1 MDIKD
6 IERLARL
13 VSELDLGEIE
23 VRRFGKTVRISR
35 LIAAPTAYA
44 SRDMVGMPP
53 AVSGEQEK
61 AMELPAP
68 DSDKS
73 VTETAAPRSE
83 LTTIKAPMVG
93 TFYRSPA
100 PDAPPYVEVGHI
112 LQPGQTICIIEAMK
126 IMNEINS
133 EIRGKVVSIDVENA
147 QPVEFGTVLMVVD
160 TSIKA

>member
-1 MDIKD
+1 MDVKD

-23 VRRFGKTVRISR
+23 VRRFGKSVRISR
-35 LIAAPTAYA
+35 FIAAPSSAAHRSAA
-44 SRDMVGMPP
+44 SLPP
-53 AVSGEQEK
+53 TVLDRQEQIR
-61 AMELPAP
+61 ELPAA
-68 DSDKS
+68 DSDESPSEPPK
-73 VTETAAPRSE
+73 PRNE
-83 LTTIKAPMVG
+83 LTSIKAPMVG
-93 TFYRSPA
+93 TFYRAPV
-100 PDAPPYVEVGHI
+100 PDAPPYVEVGQI

-147 QPVEFGTVLMVVD
+147 EPVEFGTVLMEVD